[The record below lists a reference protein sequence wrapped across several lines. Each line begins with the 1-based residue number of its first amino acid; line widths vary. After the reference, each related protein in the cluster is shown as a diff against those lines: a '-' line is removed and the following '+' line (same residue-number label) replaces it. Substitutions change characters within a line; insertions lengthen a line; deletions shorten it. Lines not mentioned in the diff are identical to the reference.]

1 MIRISGDKSTQTRK
15 MICGGSKSPEK
26 TFGTAING
34 SPDPAGSFATLPRST
49 GSAPEYGS
57 LKRRKTLRSASLG
70 SLLQNRDEP
79 GEAWPGNPDQ
89 NPANPA
95 ALNPVNPLTAF
106 RSSGSSSPLTFTSSV
121 KVQYKTLL
129 PISVSVFTS
138 GTLTF

>member
-79 GEAWPGNPDQ
+79 GESRPGNPDQ
-89 NPANPA
+89 NP
-95 ALNPVNPLTAF
+95 VNPLTAS